1 MNETGQ
7 TTGGSWWRTPLLHLR
22 ARLQQRE
29 DQVFLVLALV
39 IGALTGLAVVA
50 FILLTERAGMR
61 LYPVGGARWR
71 RLLLPVGGSLGIG
84 YLLYHYFPDAR
95 GSGVPQTKAALF
107 ARGGRITMRTVIGK
121 FFCTSATLASGIPL
135 GREGPSVQVGA
146 GIASVLGRRL
156 GLRPEKVK
164 ALLPVGAAAAIAA
177 AFNTPLAAV
186 LFSLEEIMGD
196 LHAPVLG
203 SVVLASATSWMVL
216 RLLLGN
222 NPLFKVPQYQLVHP
236 LEFAVYAVLGVAGG
250 LVSVAFTKLLL
261 GMRERF
267 LRFPQNTVWFQP
279 VAGGLL
285 VGLMGLFV
293 PQVLGV
299 GYGYVGDV
307 LNGRMALNLMV
318 LLLVLKLLTVTTS
331 YASGNAGGIF
341 GPALFIG
348 AMLGGTVGSV
358 AHRLLPAYTATAGA
372 YALVGMGAAF
382 AGIVRAPMTSVLM
395 IFEMTQDYA
404 VIVPLM
410 IANLVSLF
418 ISSRLQPEPIYE
430 ALAVQDGIHLPSAE
444 TRLRHGKR
452 QIIRIMRTPTESLP
466 SELTVREALERIR
479 SSEFRTWLVCDRR
492 GLVGVI
498 NRSTLELE
506 AAEGAAKQLDE
517 LVGGPVFPH
526 VHPDQGLDLAL
537 ERMGANQIEI
547 LPVVS
552 RADVHKL
559 EGIVTLRRCSGFLRA
574 QHAKSALG
582 LKALGAPPVP
592 LLVGWERLMHPV
604 GRRPRFFIDQWL
616 VVLSIFHSLASSKVP
631 TQAKPAWVG
640 PPGLHL

>member
-1 MNETGQ
+1 MSENGQ
-7 TTGGSWWRTPLLHLR
+7 KPSGSWWRTPRLHLV
-22 ARLQQRE
+22 AKLQQRE

-50 FILLTERAGMR
+50 FILLTEREGMR
-61 LYPVGGARWR
+61 LYPAGSDRWR
-71 RLLLPVGGSLGIG
+71 RVLFPVVGSLGIG
-84 YLLYHYFPDAR
+84 YLLFRYFPYAR

-107 ARGGRITMRTVIGK
+107 AREGRITLRTVLGK

-146 GIASVLGRRL
+146 GIASVLGRFL

-186 LFSLEEIMGD
+186 LFALEEIVGD
-196 LHAPVLG
+196 LHAPMIG

-236 LEFAVYAVLGVAGG
+236 LELAIYAVLGVAGG

-267 LRFPQNTVWFQP
+267 LRFPQKTVWFQP

-285 VGLMGLFV
+285 VGLMGWFV

-318 LLLVLKLLTVTTS
+318 LLVVLKLLAVTTS

-348 AMLGGTVGSV
+348 AMLGGALGTV
-358 AHRLLPAYTATAGA
+358 AHHLLPAYTATPGA
-372 YALVGMGAAF
+372 YALVGMGAVF
-382 AGIVRAPMTSVLM
+382 AGIVRAPMTSVVM

-418 ISSRLQPEPIYE
+418 ISSRLQRQPIYE
-430 ALAVQDGIHLPSAE
+430 ALAVQDGIHLPAAE
-444 TRLRHGKR
+444 TRQRHARR
-452 QIIRIMRTPTESLP
+452 QITRIMHAATESLP
-466 SELTVREALERIR
+466 SEITVEQALERVR
-479 SSEFRTWLVCDRR
+479 SSEFRTWLVTDRR
-492 GLVGVI
+492 GVIGVI
-498 NRSTLELE
+498 NLPTLERE
-506 AAEGAAKQLDE
+506 QAEGAAKHLDE
-517 LVGGPVFPH
+517 LVRGLVFPH

-537 ERMGANQIEI
+537 ERMGANQIEV

-559 EGIVTLRRCSGFLRA
+559 EGVVTLQDVLDSYGVNM
-574 QHAKSALG
+574 
-582 LKALGAPPVP
+582 P
-592 LLVGWERLMHPV
+592 
-604 GRRPRFFIDQWL
+604 GR
-616 VVLSIFHSLASSKVP
+616 V
-631 TQAKPAWVG
+631 
-640 PPGLHL
+640 

>member
-1 MNETGQ
+1 MKESGQ
-7 TTGGSWWRTPLLHLR
+7 TTSGSWWWTPLLHR
-22 ARLQQRE
+22 VARLQERE
-29 DQVFLVLALV
+29 DQVFLILSLV

-50 FILLTERAGMR
+50 FIVLTERMGMR

-71 RLLLPVGGSLGIG
+71 RLLFPVVGSLGIG
-84 YLLYHYFPDAR
+84 YLLYRYFPNAR
-95 GSGVPQTKAALF
+95 GSGVPQTKAALY
-107 ARGGRITMRTVIGK
+107 AREGRITLRTVLGK

-146 GIASVLGRRL
+146 GIASVLGRLL
-156 GLRPEKVK
+156 GLRPEQVK
-164 ALLPVGAAAAIAA
+164 KLIPVGAAAAIAA

-186 LFSLEEIMGD
+186 LFALEEIVGD
-196 LHAPVLG
+196 LHAPVMG
-203 SVVLASATSWMVL
+203 AVVLASATAWMIL
-216 RLLLGN
+216 RVLLGN

-250 LVSVAFTKLLL
+250 VVSVAFTKILL
-261 GMRERF
+261 GMRARF

-285 VGLMGLFV
+285 VGLMGWFV

-307 LNGRMALNLMV
+307 LNGRMALHLMV
-318 LLLVLKLLTVTTS
+318 LLVVLKLLAVTTS

-348 AMLGGTVGSV
+348 AMLGGTVGTV

-372 YALVGMGAAF
+372 YALVGMGAVF
-382 AGIVRAPMTSVLM
+382 AGIVRAPMTSVVM

-418 ISSRLQPEPIYE
+418 ISSRLQPQPIYE
-430 ALAVQDGIHLPSAE
+430 ALAVQDGIHLPTAE
-444 TRLRHGKR
+444 TRHRHGQR
-452 QIIRIMRTPTESLP
+452 QVTQVMRSATELLP
-466 SELTVREALERIR
+466 AELTVQEALQQAN
-479 SSEFRTWLVCDRR
+479 SSKFHTWLVVDNR
-492 GLVGVI
+492 GVVGVV
-498 NRSTLELE
+498 SLLTLEHE
-506 AAEGAAKQLDE
+506 FAKDSNQE
-517 LVGGPVFPH
+517 LRTIVNALQFPH
-526 VHPDQGLDLAL
+526 VHSDQNLDLAL
-537 ERMGANQIEI
+537 ERMGENQLEI

-559 EGIVTLRRCSGFLRA
+559 EGIITLQDVLNSYGVSSPDRA
-574 QHAKSALG
+574 
-582 LKALGAPPVP
+582 
-592 LLVGWERLMHPV
+592 
-604 GRRPRFFIDQWL
+604 
-616 VVLSIFHSLASSKVP
+616 
-631 TQAKPAWVG
+631 
-640 PPGLHL
+640 